1 MPSRGRL
8 TDRKYFARSSPPM
21 SSMAKSPRP
30 HGSQTKE
37 FAYMVKF
44 GMTPIQAIQ
53 AATMG
58 AATLM
63 GWEDR
68 IGSLDTGKFADMV
81 AVSGDPTAD
90 ITELERVKFVMK
102 GGHVF
107 KNELK

>member
-1 MPSRGRL
+1 
-8 TDRKYFARSSPPM
+8 
-21 SSMAKSPRP
+21 
-30 HGSQTKE
+30 
-37 FAYMVKF
+37 MVKF
-44 GMTPIQAIQ
+44 GMTPVQAIH

-68 IGSLDTGKFADMV
+68 IGSPEAGKFADMV

-90 ITELERVKFVMK
+90 VTELERAKFVMK
-102 GGHVF
+102 GGQVF